1 MSATPDVVDS
11 MYVSVPTTEVSVVV
25 AVTFETRLHVLEDD
39 MNVNAVQLV
48 FERQFAE
55 QPGTL
60 LVSTYAPPYT
70 STAVTG
76 TLLLVL
82 LLNVWGLGV
91 YSDDPY
97 KYTTLDP
104 GWTKS
109 RDDAM

>member
-1 MSATPDVVDS
+1 
-11 MYVSVPTTEVSVVV
+11 MYVSVPASEVSAVV
-25 AVTFETRLHVLEDD
+25 AVTFETLLQVLEDD

-48 FERQFAE
+48 FEMQFAE

-104 GWTKS
+104 G
-109 RDDAM
+109 

>member
-1 MSATPDVVDS
+1 MSATPEVLDNI
-11 MYVSVPTTEVSVVV
+11 YVSVPAAAVSVVV
-25 AVTFETRLHVLEDD
+25 AMTFETRLHVLEDD

-76 TLLLVL
+76 TVLLVL
-82 LLNVWGLGV
+82 LLNVWALGV
-91 YSDDPY
+91 YSEDAY

-104 GWTKS
+104 AWTKS
-109 RDDAM
+109 RDDAR